1 MKTRYVVRLLLV
13 WLTLWMG
20 SARADSAGV
29 YSIEAD
35 DLQGQPQSL
44 QQYQGKPLVLNFW
57 ATWCPPCVQEMP
69 ELDELSQLHPEVQF
83 VGLAIDTQRNVQRF
97 LENVPV
103 SYDLYVTGHR
113 GVQMMKNLGNT
124 PGGIPYT
131 VVLQADG
138 AVVEQVLGQIN
149 QADLN
154 QILLDLKN

>member
-1 MKTRYVVRLLLV
+1 MKTRYLV
-13 WLTLWMG
+13 GLGGFWLALWMG
-20 SARADSAGV
+20 VVQADSEV
-29 YSIEAD
+29 YRIQAD
-35 DLQGQPQSL
+35 DLNGQPQSL

-69 ELDELSQLHPEVQF
+69 ELDELSRLHPDVQF

-97 LENVPV
+97 LADVPV
-103 SYDLYVTGHR
+103 GYDLYVTGHR
-113 GVQMMKNLGNT
+113 GVQMMKNLGNK

-138 AVVEQVLGQIN
+138 SVAEQILGQIN
-149 QADLN
+149 QAKLD